1 MKHNNYPKKIEFIK
15 IDCQGAEIPI
25 LKGGQEII
33 KNTEVILLEMPF
45 AGQYNKGVPS
55 FQEHICY
62 MKSIGFI
69 PYDITEIHKAFDIL
83 IQVDILFIRETS
95 DIWVKIQE
103 NISNFGV

>member
-1 MKHNNYPKKIEFIK
+1 MN
-15 IDCQGAEIPI
+15 
-25 LKGGQEII
+25 EII
-33 KNTEVILLEMPF
+33 KNTEVILLELPF
-45 AGQYNKGVPS
+45 AGQYNRGVPS

-62 MKSIGFI
+62 MKSVGFI
-69 PYDITEIHKAFDIL
+69 PYDITEIHKASDIL